1 MHILLIGLLV
11 LFVVSVLIGWL
22 NRKTTIDETPP
33 PVVPAD
39 CCGAHEV
46 CERDSLLV
54 ADNEIVYY
62 DDEELDALSGKPS
75 DTYTQEEIA
84 QLEAVFSTLQEADVA
99 GWLRSLQL
107 RNIEIPSIIKEEV
120 LLIVCERR
128 TGNDN
133 L

>member
-1 MHILLIGLLV
+1 MHILLIGLFILFLV
-11 LFVVSVLIGWL
+11 SLLVGWF
-22 NRKTTIDETPP
+22 NRKTPNKETPP
-33 PVVPAD
+33 SAVPAD

-62 DDEELDALSGKPS
+62 DDEELDTLSGKPC
-75 DTYTQEEIA
+75 DTYTQEEVVQI
-84 QLEAVFSTLQEADVA
+84 EAVFSTLQEADVA

-107 RNIEIPSIIKEEV
+107 RNIELPAVIKEEA

-128 TGNDN
+128 STDI